1 MTLVIPGT
9 GFAFFFGIE
18 TTLPNFLITGGA
30 GGSITSL
37 AILSSTALLALTFV
51 VAGGLAALEV
61 DAGFAGAD
69 FTVFLAVT
77 FLAVTFLA
85 VTFLAVTFLAVT
97 FLAGAFFATDFFATD
112 FFATDFFATDFF
124 ATDFLTLDL
133 EATFFTTFF
142 ATGFF
147 AGAFFEPATYVA
159 PLGNAVD
166 LA

>member
-112 FFATDFFATDFF
+112 FFATDFFATDF
-124 ATDFLTLDL
+124 LTLDL